1 MGPIRIQIIAGTV
14 QCSPDSGH
22 VRVHARYTPQL
33 EWVSAD
39 EEFTLSFV
47 ELFSGRKAWP
57 FKQPPE
63 PPVFQPTKYF
73 KGTLKD
79 VSSDPPPAY
88 KYTVQ
93 AGGKVLDPIII
104 VDP

>member
-1 MGPIRIQIIAGTV
+1 MGPIKIQVVGGTV
-14 QCSPDSGH
+14 QCSPDHGH
-22 VRVHARYTPQL
+22 VRVHARLSPKL
-33 EWVSAD
+33 EWISAD
-39 EEFTLSFV
+39 EQFTLSFV
-47 ELFSGRKAWP
+47 ELLSGRKAWP
-57 FKQPPE
+57 FKEPE
-63 PPVFQPTKYF
+63 PKVFQPTQHF
-73 KGTLKD
+73 VGTLKD